1 MNPLQTAIV
10 AHAQPELRRRIEV
23 PEWSVDGGKTP
34 LSIHYTM
41 VTLEEQH
48 QANELAK
55 SGALIKFGP
64 YLLAMKATDEKG
76 EKLFKMGDVP
86 WLRENAAPDVV
97 QRIVIAMLGRVSI
110 EDARGN

>member
-23 PEWSVDGGKTP
+23 PEWSLDGGQTP
-34 LSIHYTM
+34 LAIYYTM
-41 VTLEEQH
+41 VTLDEQH

-55 SGALIKFGP
+55 SGALNRIAP
-64 YLLAMKATDEKG
+64 YIIAMKAQDEKG
-76 EKLFKMGDVP
+76 AKLFKMGDVP
-86 WLRENAAPDVV
+86 WLRDNAAPDVL
-97 QRIVIAMLGRVSI
+97 QRIVVSMLGRVSI

>member
-1 MNPLQTAIV
+1 MSALHDAI
-10 AHAQPELRRRIEV
+10 AGHAKPGLVRRIEV
-23 PEWSVDGGKTP
+23 PEWSLDGGETP

-48 QANELAK
+48 QANDLAK
-55 SGALIKFGP
+55 SGALAKIAP
-64 YLLAMKATDEKG
+64 YIIAMKAADEKG
-76 EKLFKMGDVP
+76 EKLFKMGDGP

-97 QRIVIAMLGRVSI
+97 QRIALSMLGRVSI